1 MTAKL
6 KSLIIVQDTYFLQ
19 ALCHKKAHVNY
30 SCTRRTFIKASPLY
44 LFLNILLYSL
54 PSALVYRTY
63 NMYVCRLQSNP
74 FWQPRN
80 LFRNASRLQ
89 IKFSLCFVLGKDCLF
104 CVPFKSMTIQY
115 IYSYL
120 QWHLHTTFDIL
131 GAEKYSFFTGPF
143 VLNPVSHV
151 ARSKLEC
158 VVLRRLHD
166 NGSSATKNL
175 LTVQACYE
183 IFSLLLVCVTL
194 NPLRPNGNYMNHLLW
209 QSVMLHFEFIGL
221 VWFSL

>member
-1 MTAKL
+1 LIPFGASESHHQFALQHSRPSGVYGKYHKCYVKRTRYIIPCIMSAKL

-30 SCTRRTFIKASPLY
+30 SCRRRTFIKASPLY

-63 NMYVCRLQSNP
+63 NMSVCRLQSNP

-89 IKFSLCFVLGKDCLF
+89 IILSLCFVLGKDCLF
-104 CVPFKSMTIQY
+104 LCLSSLWLC

-120 QWHLHTTFDIL
+120 QWHLHITFDIL
-131 GAEKYSFFTGPF
+131 GAEKYSF
-143 VLNPVSHV
+143 L
-151 ARSKLEC
+151 
-158 VVLRRLHD
+158 
-166 NGSSATKNL
+166 
-175 LTVQACYE
+175 QA
-183 IFSLLLVCVTL
+183 
-194 NPLRPNGNYMNHLLW
+194 P
-209 QSVMLHFEFIGL
+209 
-221 VWFSL
+221 